1 MYAVE
6 IIALLTSL
14 NRIAPVKFFFSTLRV
29 REELVEIQEEMVYL
43 ARRVP
48 LYVLV

>member
-1 MYAVE
+1 MYAIE

-14 NRIAPVKFFFSTLRV
+14 NRIAPIKFFLTLRV
-29 REELVEIQEEMVYL
+29 REELVETQEEMVYL